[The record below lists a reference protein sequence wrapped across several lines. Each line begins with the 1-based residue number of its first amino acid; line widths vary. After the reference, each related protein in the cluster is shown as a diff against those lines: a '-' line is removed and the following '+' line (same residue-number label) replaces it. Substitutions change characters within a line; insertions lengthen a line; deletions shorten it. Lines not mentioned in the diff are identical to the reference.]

1 SFNIF
6 ERDRIIGRVGLHY
19 IQKPNQT
26 ANIGYWL
33 VANQQGK
40 GIVTKAVKRVMKI
53 GFEDLSLNR
62 LEIKAA
68 VQNIRSRAIP
78 ERLGFRLEGIL
89 RQAEVVQDAFYDQA
103 LYSFLKDE
111 LQQ

>member
-1 SFNIF
+1 M
-6 ERDRIIGRVGLHY
+6 
-19 IQKPNQT
+19 
-26 ANIGYWL
+26 
-33 VANQQGK
+33 ANQQGK